1 MLTDRAR
8 CKWPPRKIETCG
20 LENLAEKLKRIPARN
35 EPPGF
40 EDQYFL
46 THFDRL
52 SGIVSHVKYRDT
64 EFVMQQ
70 EKLLEN
76 GFL

>member
-40 EDQYFL
+40 EDQCLL
-46 THFDRL
+46 TDFDRL

-64 EFVMQQ
+64 EFVMQRA
-70 EKLLEN
+70 KLLEN